1 MKTTVCAVTF
11 LGAINLLLS
20 AASSAQG
27 FTLTTFAGGGSTD
40 FACSG
45 EAATQ
50 VVLSQPGA
58 VATDSAGN
66 LYIADTGNNRVCKV
80 SGGVITTVAGVNAQ
94 GQGTLNQPF
103 GVAVDGAGNVYI
115 ADTDNNVVRK
125 VSGGNMTIFAG
136 TAGVPGYIGDGGQAT
151 SAELSTPFGLAVD
164 TSGNVYIADTEN
176 HVVRKV
182 STDGIITTF
191 AGGGGEF
198 YSGDGGP
205 ATSAGLAN
213 VTGVAIDSG
222 GNLYIAAPQSFRI
235 RKVTPDGTINT
246 VAGNG
251 QDLDSGDGGPATSAG
266 LASPQSVAVDS
277 SGNLYIADTETS
289 FIREVLANGTIL
301 TAAGGAT
308 PVLTGSGGNSSI
320 AGISLPM
327 SVAVSANGVYVADTH
342 NDRVLLL
349 STQASTG
356 SPSIGTGG
364 IVSASG
370 FGDFAAAA
378 PGSFIEIY
386 GSNLAKDTRPWASSD
401 FNGVNAPTS
410 LDGTSVTIGGLAAFV
425 DYISPD
431 QVNAQV
437 PSGVGTGPQPVIVTT
452 ATGSTAPSNITI
464 NQTEPGL
471 LAPTT
476 FNAGGKQ
483 YVVALFGD
491 GLTYV
496 LPPGAISSL
505 TSREAVPGDEI
516 VLYGVGFGPV
526 TPNIPAG
533 QMEEAS
539 NSLAASFQISIEN
552 VPATVKYAGLAPGY
566 VGLYQFNIVV
576 PNVAA
581 NDTAALTFSLGGQ
594 LGSQTLYIAVGN

>member
-1 MKTTVCAVTF
+1 
-11 LGAINLLLS
+11 
-20 AASSAQG
+20 
-27 FTLTTFAGGGSTD
+27 
-40 FACSG
+40 
-45 EAATQ
+45 
-50 VVLSQPGA
+50 
-58 VATDSAGN
+58 
-66 LYIADTGNNRVCKV
+66 
-80 SGGVITTVAGVNAQ
+80 
-94 GQGTLNQPF
+94 
-103 GVAVDGAGNVYI
+103 
-115 ADTDNNVVRK
+115 
-125 VSGGNMTIFAG
+125 
-136 TAGVPGYIGDGGQAT
+136 
-151 SAELSTPFGLAVD
+151 
-164 TSGNVYIADTEN
+164 
-176 HVVRKV
+176 
-182 STDGIITTF
+182 
-191 AGGGGEF
+191 
-198 YSGDGGP
+198 
-205 ATSAGLAN
+205 
-213 VTGVAIDSG
+213 
-222 GNLYIAAPQSFRI
+222 
-235 RKVTPDGTINT
+235 
-246 VAGNG
+246 
-251 QDLDSGDGGPATSAG
+251 
-266 LASPQSVAVDS
+266 SPQSVAVDS

-289 FIREVLANGTIL
+289 FVREVLANGTIL

-308 PVLTGSGGNSSI
+308 PVLTGSGGTSSI

-370 FGDFAAAA
+370 FGDFSAAA

-386 GSNLAKDTRPWASSD
+386 GSNLAKDTRQWASSD

-410 LDGTSVTIGGLAAFV
+410 LDGTSVTIGGQAAFV
-425 DYISPD
+425 AYISPD

-452 ATGSTAPSNITI
+452 ASGSTAPSNITI

-471 LAPTT
+471 LAPST
-476 FNAGGKQ
+476 FNVGGKQ

-496 LPPGAISSL
+496 LPPGAIPSL

-539 NSLAASFQISIEN
+539 NSLAASFQISIGN
-552 VPATVKYAGLAPGY
+552 VPATVKYAGLAPSY

-581 NDTAALTFSLGGQ
+581 NDAAALTFSLGGQ
-594 LGSQTLYIAVGN
+594 PGNQTLYIAVGN